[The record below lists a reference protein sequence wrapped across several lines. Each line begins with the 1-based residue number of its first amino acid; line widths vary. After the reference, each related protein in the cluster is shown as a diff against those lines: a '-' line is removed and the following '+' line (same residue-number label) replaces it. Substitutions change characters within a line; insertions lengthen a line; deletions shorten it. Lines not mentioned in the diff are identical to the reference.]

1 MDIPKNKKIYFA
13 SDQHF
18 GSPSLKLSKEREMYF
33 LEWLDKIQKDAF
45 SLFLLGD
52 LFDFWFEYN
61 KVVPKGFVRV
71 LGKLANFTDNGISV
85 HFFVGNHDLWMK
97 DYFEKELNIS
107 VHFNP
112 EDFVFN
118 NKKFFLGHGD
128 GLGSKDTGYKLM
140 KKIFTNKLAQR
151 AFRILHPD
159 LGIQMGQYFSS
170 RNKKISSKKDSTL
183 IGDDNKSLSFY
194 ISEKLKQEHFDFFI
208 FGHLHKP
215 LEINL
220 NSKSK
225 YINLGDW
232 ISHFTYGSF
241 DGTKLELKKWEIK

>member
-18 GSPSLKLSKEREMYF
+18 GAPSMKSSKEREGYF
-33 LEWLDKIQKDAF
+33 LKWLDKIEKDAF

-52 LFDFWFEYN
+52 LFDFWFEYE

-71 LGKLANFTDNGISV
+71 LGKLANFTDNGIPV

-107 VHFNP
+107 VYFKP
-112 EDFVFN
+112 KEFVFN
-118 NKKFFLGHGD
+118 NKNFFVGHGD
-128 GLGSKDTGYKLM
+128 GLGPKDIGYKLI

-151 AFRILHPD
+151 AFKALHPD
-159 LGIQMGQYFSS
+159 LGIRLGQFFSLK
-170 RNKKISSKKDSTL
+170 NKLISSKKDSTF
-183 IGDDNKSLSFY
+183 IGEDNENLASFARQ
-194 ISEKLKQEHFDFFI
+194 KLKQKHFDFFI
-208 FGHLHKP
+208 FGHFHKP

-232 ISHFTYGSF
+232 ISHFTYASF
-241 DGTKLELKKWEIK
+241 DETKLELKKWEIK

>member
-33 LEWLDKIQKDAF
+33 LKWLDKIQKDAF

-61 KVVPKGFVRV
+61 KVVPKGFVRL

-85 HFFVGNHDLWMK
+85 HFLVGNHDLWMK
-97 DYFEKELNIS
+97 DYFETELNIS

-112 EDFVFN
+112 KDFVFN

-128 GLGSKDTGYKLM
+128 GLGSKYNGYKLM

-159 LGIQMGQYFSS
+159 LGIRMGQYFSS

-183 IGDDNKSLSFY
+183 IGNDNKNLFFY
-194 ISEKLKQEHFDFFI
+194 ISEKLKKEHFDFFI

-232 ISHFTYGSF
+232 ISHFTYASF

>member
-1 MDIPKNKKIYFA
+1 MDIPKIKKFISA

-45 SLFLLGD
+45 SYSYWVTYLIFGLNIIKLSLKDLL
-52 LFDFWFEYN
+52 EYWVN
-61 KVVPKGFVRV
+61 LQILQIMEFQ
-71 LGKLANFTDNGISV
+71 V

-97 DYFEKELNIS
+97 DYFETELNIS

-112 EDFVFN
+112 KDFVFN

-151 AFRILHPD
+151 ALE
-159 LGIQMGQYFSS
+159 YFTLIWVYEWD
-170 RNKKISSKKDSTL
+170 NIFLQEIKNSSKKTQL
-183 IGDDNKSLSFY
+183 Y
-194 ISEKLKQEHFDFFI
+194 
-208 FGHLHKP
+208 
-215 LEINL
+215 
-220 NSKSK
+220 
-225 YINLGDW
+225 W
-232 ISHFTYGSF
+232 RR
-241 DGTKLELKKWEIK
+241 

>member
-97 DYFEKELNIS
+97 DYFETELNIS

-159 LGIQMGQYFSS
+159 LGIRMGQYFSL
-170 RNKKISSKKDSTL
+170 RNKKNSSKKDSTL

-208 FGHLHKP
+208 FGHFHKP

-241 DGTKLELKKWEIK
+241 DGTKLELKKWKIK

>member
-159 LGIQMGQYFSS
+159 LGIRMGQYFSS

-183 IGDDNKSLSFY
+183 IGDDNKNHSFY

>member
-18 GSPSLKLSKEREMYF
+18 GSPSLKLSKEREIHF
-33 LEWLDKIQKDAF
+33 LKWLDKIQKDAF

-97 DYFEKELNIS
+97 DYFETELNIS

-112 EDFVFN
+112 KDFVFN

-159 LGIQMGQYFSS
+159 LGIRMGQYFSL
-170 RNKKISSKKDSTL
+170 RNKKNSSKKDSTL